1 MEDNYK
7 CDKEILLQWM
17 FGMVD
22 QNSQKIELA
31 DLFILGTC
39 LCRAKEAI
47 KIFICSQCWTKSLL
61 TIYA

>member
-7 CDKEILLQWM
+7 CDMEILLQWM

-22 QNSQKIELA
+22 QNSQKIELT

-39 LCRAKEAI
+39 LCRAREAI
-47 KIFICSQCWTKSLL
+47 KMQAMLDEIIAHYLC
-61 TIYA
+61 II

>member
-7 CDKEILLQWM
+7 CDMEILLQWM

-47 KIFICSQCWTKSLL
+47 KMQSMLDKIIAHYLC
-61 TIYA
+61 II